1 MEDAM
6 ARIRAVLADPLSD
19 DPLPPQSDEVL
30 RDEAIVR
37 AWDEARGYQ
46 RPDPEEAMARVWQK
60 IEKLGRTMEESMAFE
75 AAEDT
80 SRRPSRGRVP
90 SRQQKASLQNA
101 RREVCSLQRGALHTV
116 A

>member
-1 MEDAM
+1 MNAKQRRLRMLEQQMNSRRGPTWREYRAAEDRLMEDAM

-80 SRRPSRGRVP
+80 
-90 SRQQKASLQNA
+90 
-101 RREVCSLQRGALHTV
+101 
-116 A
+116 

>member
-1 MEDAM
+1 MNAKQRRLRVLEEQMNSRRGPTWREYRAAEDRLMEDAM
-6 ARIRAVLADPLSD
+6 ARIRAVLA

-80 SRRPSRGRVP
+80 
-90 SRQQKASLQNA
+90 
-101 RREVCSLQRGALHTV
+101 
-116 A
+116 